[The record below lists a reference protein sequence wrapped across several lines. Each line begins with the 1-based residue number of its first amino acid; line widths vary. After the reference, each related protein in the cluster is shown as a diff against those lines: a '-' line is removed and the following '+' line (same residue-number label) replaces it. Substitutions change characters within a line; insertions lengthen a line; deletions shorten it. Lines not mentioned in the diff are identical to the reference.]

1 MSQLA
6 QNWIELNF
14 NLPKKI
20 ITLEKSFSNGFLF
33 LKILESKNILQ
44 ENDLNEI
51 SDSNL
56 PTGIL
61 KNMNILT
68 RGLKNINIHLSKQ
81 QIADVILFS
90 YFYFFIF
97 NFFN

>member
-90 YFYFFIF
+90 YF
-97 NFFN
+97 